1 MQTILKT
8 KRETIV
14 EANRFIYKFMPS
26 NLINK
31 IHNYLGKYQLPK
43 CTKGKTENLRVS
55 ININNLI
62 ISQNQPLHKKEQSQ
76 DVLIDFFLL
85 IFSYGKF
92 QIYTH

>member
-31 IHNYLGKYQLPK
+31 IGNYLGKYKLPK
-43 CTKGKTENLRVS
+43 CTKGKTENLSVP
-55 ININNLI
+55 INIHNLI
-62 ISQNQPLHKKEQSQ
+62 TSQNQPLHRKEQSQ
-76 DVLIDFFLL
+76 DVLIYFLL
-85 IFSYGKF
+85 IFSYVKF